1 MSSQESFVVRE
12 VFFQNDPIT
21 EQKTVI
27 TMNVVERGHLSSSSK
42 GSRGVR
48 EGKVPSLL
56 ILKSKI
62 SHFFLDESR
71 NTMIKLLE
79 H

>member
-12 VFFQNDPIT
+12 VFFQNDPNT
-21 EQKTVI
+21 EQKMVI
-27 TMNVVERGHLSSSSK
+27 TMNVVNGNVFLLLL
-42 GSRGVR
+42 RGVR

-62 SHFFLDESR
+62 SPFFLTNPE
-71 NTMIKLLE
+71 IQ
-79 H
+79 

>member
-27 TMNVVERGHLSSSSK
+27 TMNVVERGRFSSSSK
-42 GSRGVR
+42 GS
-48 EGKVPSLL
+48 
-56 ILKSKI
+56 
-62 SHFFLDESR
+62 
-71 NTMIKLLE
+71 T
-79 H
+79 